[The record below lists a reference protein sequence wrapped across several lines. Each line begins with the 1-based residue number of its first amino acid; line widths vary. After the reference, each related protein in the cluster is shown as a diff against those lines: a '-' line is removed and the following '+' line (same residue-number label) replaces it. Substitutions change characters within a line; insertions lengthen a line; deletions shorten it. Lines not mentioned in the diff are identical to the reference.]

1 MAHGYHMPP
10 SIAIP
15 QNPNTQKTKQTQKKL
30 QKINKQTKQQQQQQK
45 MQYTIFSPLVLIYWN
60 YFRRETKSI
69 YYTDT
74 KNSNI

>member
-15 QNPNTQKTKQTQKKL
+15 QNPNTQKTKQTQKTTK
-30 QKINKQTKQQQQQQK
+30 NKQANKTTATQKK